1 MDFRFQ
7 MQMIFDR
14 MYFRFDELCESWT
27 YFSFGK
33 NQFFERSEV
42 KPQVGEAETNV
53 GVSQND
59 AGHVFDDVDT
69 DDVTRDDIT
78 GKSTTKTEHEPEVG
92 PEVES
97 EMDEEVEKY
106 VKMIRIG
113 IPVGAVENK
122 MKLDNV
128 DPVKL
133 QPYL

>member
-27 YFSFGK
+27 YFSFSK

-59 AGHVFDDVDT
+59 AGHVFDYVDT
-69 DDVTRDDIT
+69 DDVTSDDIT
-78 GKSTTKTEHEPEVG
+78 GKSTTKTG
-92 PEVES
+92 LNIFQES
-97 EMDEEVEKY
+97 RVFLVTKKLNDL
-106 VKMIRIG
+106 
-113 IPVGAVENK
+113 NK
-122 MKLDNV
+122 TYFDDWDHSNEFASNRK
-128 DPVKL
+128 
-133 QPYL
+133 